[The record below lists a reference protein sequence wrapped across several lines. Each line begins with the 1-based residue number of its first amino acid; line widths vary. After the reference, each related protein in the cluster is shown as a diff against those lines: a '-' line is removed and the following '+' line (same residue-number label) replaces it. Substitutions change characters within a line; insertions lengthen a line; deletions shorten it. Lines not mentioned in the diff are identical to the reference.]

1 MSVALGILGAKA
13 IGKEDFDSKL
23 LGGEGR
29 VGLKPSMK
37 RSTKDYNRALMAQ
50 TKAMEGGKLGY
61 DEATMDNMAQKG
73 KRDISQE
80 VATIQRQ
87 ATGIEDDATRLKALS
102 TLADSAAEATAQNRS
117 QILALN
123 AEKAEAQRQ
132 DTMDRLNE
140 QRTEELARK
149 LKIGDKAAQVAGPAA
164 QAGIG
169 ALVGKGQGSEKKWL
183 QTAATVAPI
192 ILQMMCWAAREVLP
206 GQWRDCRTYILFGPH
221 PIFRKLYAKHG
232 EAFAAWIHP
241 HPWAK
246 AAIRPAFRYFAW
258 QGRRLNRKYPQ
269 LEKIQAVLP

>member
-169 ALVGKGQGSEKKWL
+169 ALVGKGQ
-183 QTAATVAPI
+183 TAATVAPI